1 MDRCPRINAAVPSTN
16 VMGSKISRPMFC
28 DGANFDV
35 RKVNTTK
42 TVHVNTSAKPNGPVI
57 IAQTV

>member
-1 MDRCPRINAAVPSTN
+1 MERCPRINAAVPSTN
-16 VMGSKISRPMFC
+16 VKGSKIIRLMFC
-28 DGANFDV
+28 DGANLDV

-42 TVHVNTSAKPNGPVI
+42 TVHVNRSTKPNGPVI